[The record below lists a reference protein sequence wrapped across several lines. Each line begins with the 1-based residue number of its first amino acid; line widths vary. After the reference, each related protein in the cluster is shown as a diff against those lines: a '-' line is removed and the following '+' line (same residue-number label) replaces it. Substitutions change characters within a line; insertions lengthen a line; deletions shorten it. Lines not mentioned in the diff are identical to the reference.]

1 MLRLS
6 GFEQYSR
13 WVPLNVKDR
22 KANRKHSK
30 GFFFSEKGDRGA
42 PGKWWGGGG
51 WGESIAFS
59 EKIKTYRDTKRKL
72 SYRVKAGE
80 AYPPRF
86 YK

>member
-1 MLRLS
+1 MLCLS

-30 GFFFSEKGDRGA
+30 GFFSEKGDRGA
-42 PGKWWGGGG
+42 PGKWWGK
-51 WGESIAFS
+51 SIAFS
-59 EKIKTYRDTKRKL
+59 EKIKTYRGTKRKL